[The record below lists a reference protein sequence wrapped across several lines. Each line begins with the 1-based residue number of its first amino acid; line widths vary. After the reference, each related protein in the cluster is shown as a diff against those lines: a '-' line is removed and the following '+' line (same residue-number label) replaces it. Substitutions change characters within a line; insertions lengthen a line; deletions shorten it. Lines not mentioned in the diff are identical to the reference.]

1 MKECQSH
8 AGNNNIQSYSNIIGF
23 VAELYPATLHSVE
36 THDFQFLLLH
46 HATPLF
52 SMICNHQMCRFL
64 SPSLSVE

>member
-1 MKECQSH
+1 MKECQSL
-8 AGNNNIQSYSNIIGF
+8 AGNNNIQSYSNIVGF

-52 SMICNHQMCRFL
+52 Q
-64 SPSLSVE
+64 